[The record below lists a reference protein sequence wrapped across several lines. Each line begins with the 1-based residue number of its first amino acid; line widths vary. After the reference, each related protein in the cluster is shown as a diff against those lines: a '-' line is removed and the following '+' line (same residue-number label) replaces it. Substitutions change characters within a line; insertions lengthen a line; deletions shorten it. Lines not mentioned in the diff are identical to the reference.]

1 METNF
6 PQVQAEDHISR
17 ELVEL
22 IVVKEIV
29 MPKDQIK
36 IGKTVITALNE
47 AFQRAVEQ
55 EQSEGQ
61 MVLDIQKARLII
73 FSDHH
78 KGNRDGADDFQ
89 ICERAYNAALAYYD
103 RLKYTLLVMGDV
115 EELWEEWPQVVLK
128 AYPHTLELEGK
139 FHQEGRYLRFWGNH
153 DDAWS
158 HADLVEKW
166 LVPALGG
173 LPVQV
178 RETLILH
185 VRDGEEE
192 LGRLFLVHGHQGTLD
207 SDRIAPFSK
216 FFVRYL
222 WRPLQRLIRVS
233 LNTPAKDFELR
244 YAHDSA
250 MYLWS
255 ETQDKVVLIAGHT
268 HRPVFRSEP
277 HEEVIR
283 KLLAEAEEKLLKHPN
298 QIRLQQQVAELAAQL
313 EWTLAQNQQS
323 PADLPMISFKKPS
336 YFNTGCCSF
345 LDGDVT
351 GLEFSEGEIRLVR
364 WPDDED
370 VPKPKV
376 LARAKLRDVF
386 AAC

>member
-1 METNF
+1 
-6 PQVQAEDHISR
+6 
-17 ELVEL
+17 
-22 IVVKEIV
+22 
-29 MPKDQIK
+29 MPKDEVK
-36 IGKTVITALNE
+36 IGRTVIAALDE
-47 AFQRAVEQ
+47 AFKRAVEQ
-55 EQSEGQ
+55 ERSQGE
-61 MVLDIQKARLII
+61 MVLDIQNAKFII
-73 FSDHH
+73 FSDQH

-103 RLKYTLLVMGDV
+103 RLKYTLFVMGDV
-115 EELWEEWPQVVLK
+115 EELWEEWPQTVLK
-128 AYPHTLELEGK
+128 AYQHTLELEAR
-139 FHQEGRYLRFWGNH
+139 FHQDGRYLRFWGNH

-158 HADLVEKW
+158 HADLAEKW

-173 LPVQV
+173 LPLQV

-192 LGRLFLVHGHQGTLD
+192 LGKLFLIHGHQGTLD
-207 SDRIAPFSK
+207 SDRIAPFSR
-216 FFVRYL
+216 FFVRYV
-222 WRPLQRLIRVS
+222 WRPIQRLIRIS
-233 LNTPAKDFELR
+233 FNTPAKDFELR
-244 YAHDSA
+244 HAHDSA

-255 ETQDKVVLIAGHT
+255 EKQEKVVLIAGHT

-283 KLLAEAEEKLLKHPN
+283 RLLNEAEENYQKHPD
-298 QIRLQQQVAELAAQL
+298 QLRLQQQVAELAAQL

-323 PADLPMISFKKPS
+323 PSSLPMIPFKKPS

-345 LDGDVT
+345 LDGDIT

-364 WPDDED
+364 WPNDED

-376 LARAKLRDVF
+376 LAREKLRDVF